1 MPSYDPVIKNGVN
14 GAIIPIG
21 LLDALIPG
29 SLKAAPTLAAG
40 DFKIEIDGGTATNL
54 TNLPTVTPAGGTSV
68 KIILT
73 QAEINGD
80 NLVIN
85 CIDQTNPK
93 EWTDA
98 KVIIQT
104 AGDTVNLGF
113 TVPAIGRGTV
123 TTGASSTSIPTSA
136 FTPAGASLDQFA
148 GRVVLFDAN
157 TTTPALR
164 GCARAITSSSV
175 AAAPTFTVVAL
186 PGTPVSGDS
195 FSVV

>member
-14 GAIIPIG
+14 GAVIPLG
-21 LLDALIPG
+21 LLDASTPG
-29 SLKAAPTLAAG
+29 SLKAAPTIAAG
-40 DFKIEIDGGTATNL
+40 DFKIELDGGAAANL
-54 TNLPTVTPAGGTSV
+54 TNLPTVSPAGGTSV
-68 KIILT
+68 KIVLT
-73 QAEINGD
+73 QAETNAD
-80 NLVIN
+80 NIVIN
-85 CIDQTNPK
+85 AIDQTATK

-98 KVIIQT
+98 KITIQT
-104 AGDTVNLGF
+104 RGDTVNLGF

-123 TTGASSTSIPTSA
+123 TSGGTSTSIPTSA

-157 TTTPALR
+157 TTTAALR
-164 GCARAITSSSV
+164 GCARAITSSSN

-186 PGTPVSGDS
+186 PGTPVSGDT